1 MKILGMGTPEL
12 LIILVVVLLIFG
24 PKNLP
29 KLGSAIGK
37 SMKGLRDLVDVDCI
51 VGKPIVTASGTTII
65 PISKVTFGFGSGG
78 SDIAKS
84 QKDDFGGAAGA
95 GVTIQPLCFLI
106 EREGDVRILNVNQNR
121 TTAEAIVNMVP
132 EAIDRI
138 SAAVS
143 KAKAEPSAEPPVEP
157 SVEQL

>member
-1 MKILGMGTPEL
+1 MSQHIHDLMGE
-12 LIILVVVLLIFG
+12 
-24 PKNLP
+24 
-29 KLGSAIGK
+29 

-84 QKDDFGGAAGA
+84 AKDDFGGGAGA
-95 GVTIQPLCFLI
+95 GVTIQPLCFLV

-121 TTAEAIVNMVP
+121 TAADAMVNMVP
-132 EAIDRI
+132 EAIDRL
-138 SAAVS
+138 SALVS
-143 KAKAEPSAEPPVEP
+143 KAKEPSTTAAQEQPIPPAE
-157 SVEQL
+157 

>member
-1 MKILGMGTPEL
+1 MADKSTVFLDEVDQLPYHIQ
-12 LIILVVVLLIFG
+12 
-24 PKNLP
+24 P
-29 KLGSAIGK
+29 KL
-37 SMKGLRDLVDVDCI
+37 LRVLQEREI
-51 VGKPIVTASGTTII
+51 MRVGGTTII

-121 TTAEAIVNMVP
+121 TTADAIVNMVP

>member
-84 QKDDFGGAAGA
+84 QKDDFGGAAG
-95 GVTIQPLCFLI
+95 VTIQPLCFLI

-121 TTAEAIVNMVP
+121 TTADAIVNMVP

>member
-1 MKILGMGTPEL
+1 MSQHIHNLMGE
-12 LIILVVVLLIFG
+12 
-24 PKNLP
+24 
-29 KLGSAIGK
+29 

-121 TTAEAIVNMVP
+121 TTADAGGHRPHLGSGVQGKSR
-132 EAIDRI
+132 AFCR
-138 SAAVS
+138 AAGGAFCRAALKVCKEIKRS
-143 KAKAEPSAEPPVEP
+143 SQKAPAAQRRKT
-157 SVEQL
+157 

>member
-1 MKILGMGTPEL
+1 MSQHIHDLMGE
-12 LIILVVVLLIFG
+12 
-24 PKNLP
+24 
-29 KLGSAIGK
+29 

-84 QKDDFGGAAGA
+84 AKDDFGGGAGA
-95 GVTIQPLCFLI
+95 GVTIQPLCFLV

-121 TTAEAIVNMVP
+121 TAADAMVNMVP
-132 EAIDRI
+132 EAIDRL
-138 SAAVS
+138 SALVS
-143 KAKAEPSAEPPVEP
+143 KAKEPSPTAAQEQPIPPAE
-157 SVEQL
+157 